1 MFVKISQYFETLKFF
16 KIFNPYSLP
25 LYWNK
30 KSLKTLDYE
39 AVVESMIN
47 VENTRSRGSY
57 TRFTYVDR
65 FQIWRYA
72 GENGNKKALIHFKY
86 KFPGLKKSTV
96 RTFKKQHQK
105 ELKKVW
111 SQERWPSKVIKA
123 KKKRNTVTSWWAWQN
138 NSNFIKKQ
146 QEQELNHVQ
155 CRTCTWA
162 RSLLHGMGLSD
173 LLGRQEELKFLQ
185 EQKRRRN

>member
-1 MFVKISQYFETLKFF
+1 MT
-16 KIFNPYSLP
+16 
-25 LYWNK
+25 
-30 KSLKTLDYE
+30 
-39 AVVESMIN
+39 N

-123 KKKRNTVTSWWAWQN
+123 KKRGTP
-138 NSNFIKKQ
+138 
-146 QEQELNHVQ
+146 L
-155 CRTCTWA
+155 
-162 RSLLHGMGLSD
+162 
-173 LLGRQEELKFLQ
+173 LLGGLDKIIQTLLKNNKNKNSITYNVGPVLGPEVCSTAWVCQTCWDDRKSWNSCRSKKGGGTNIFAQDSL
-185 EQKRRRN
+185 